1 MSRAIEFMHEGRRYR
16 AEIRP
21 VPEGGAEFSA
31 GGWYVSVDDGP
42 ARRVFEVQPDDSDS
56 PDLRHRLLIATWLAE
71 GWERRTGAER
81 RQRGVRDSR
90 TSDRRRPPELG
101 PWGP

>member
-1 MSRAIEFMHEGRRYR
+1 VRAVEFMHEGRRYR

-21 VPEGGAEFSA
+21 VPEGGEEFSA
-31 GGWYVSVDDGP
+31 GGWFVSVDDGP
-42 ARRVFEVQPDDSDS
+42 PRRVFEVQAEDTDS

-81 RQRGVRDSR
+81 RRRGVRDPR
-90 TSDRRRPPELG
+90 TSDRRRLPELG
-101 PWGP
+101 P